1 MTESNLKK
9 QSLLLENRNYLKLS
23 GVESVINLT
32 ETDAGVVLSGEV
44 LVIKGSNLKAEKLSV
59 ETGELVLTG
68 DFYSFKYEVKKEK
81 QGFFKRIFK

>member
-1 MTESNLKK
+1 MENK
-9 QSLLLENRNYLKLS
+9 QSILLENKNYLKIT

-32 ETDAGVVLSGEV
+32 ETDVAV
-44 LVIKGSNLKAEKLSV
+44 LVDNELLIIKGNKIKAEKLSV

-68 DFYSFKYEVKKEK
+68 DFNNIKYENKKEK